1 MVCDMMLFDSS
12 SSIYINGGDAL
23 ITVVMMMGGV
33 CFREKM
39 RLVVTMMSSWWW
51 IVWKKFQLSSS
62 EGLLIRQFVFNGY
75 LIPKS
80 KQFGSKVTESLQRG
94 FAAIPAL
101 LSNALQPLKNEQQ
114 KGTYVLAS

>member
-1 MVCDMMLFDSS
+1 MMVCDMMLLVSS
-12 SSIYINGGDAL
+12 SSIYINGGGDAL

-51 IVWKKFQLSSS
+51 IVWEKFQLSSS

-80 KQFGSKVTESLQRG
+80 KQFGSKVSESLSKKICSD
-94 FAAIPAL
+94 FCPAFKRFPT
-101 LSNALQPLKNEQQ
+101 AK
-114 KGTYVLAS
+114 K